1 MSSEEQFVTDL
12 QSIHDQQLVKGFNN
26 LSRVEEPQVG
36 SIIFKVVG
44 FGVVTMISFISTK
57 T

>member
-26 LSRVEEPQVG
+26 PSRVEEPKIG
-36 SIIFKVVG
+36 SVIFKVVG
-44 FGVVTMISFISTK
+44 FGVVTMISFNSTK
-57 T
+57 A

>member
-12 QSIHDQQLVKGFNN
+12 QSIHDQQLVKSFNN